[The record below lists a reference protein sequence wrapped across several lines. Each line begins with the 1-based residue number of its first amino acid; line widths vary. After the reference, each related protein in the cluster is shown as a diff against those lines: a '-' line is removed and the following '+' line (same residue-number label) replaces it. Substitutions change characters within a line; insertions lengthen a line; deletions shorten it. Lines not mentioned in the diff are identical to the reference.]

1 MTWAG
6 DGIELT
12 LVGYIQSRMCVRH
25 HTEINIKLIEDSC
38 YSIELA
44 QENAGRMSKM
54 TTVRLRMNRILEI
67 IADMFEVILLY
78 KKQLRTESAR
88 TLVFWVR

>member
-1 MTWAG
+1 M
-6 DGIELT
+6 
-12 LVGYIQSRMCVRH
+12 RH

-54 TTVRLRMNRILEI
+54 TTVRLRMNRVLEI